1 MPGIIDEQRL
11 VLKSKILVDYESYMC
26 SVALLED
33 DVLRE
38 FYVED
43 HNTER
48 VTGDIYKGR
57 VEKVLPG
64 LASAFEI
71 GRAHV

>member
-1 MPGIIDEQRL
+1 M
-11 VLKSKILVDYESYMC
+11 KSKILVDYESYMC

-43 HNTER
+43 HNMNR
-48 VTGDIYKGR
+48 VTGEIYKGK
-57 VEKVLPG
+57 VVNVLPG
-64 LASAFEI
+64 LASAFVDI
-71 GRAHV
+71 DRKSVV